1 MTTRPSLLRSIPF
14 WLLIV
19 GSLATV
25 VSGAWILV
33 TTTGSMTAGLTAQTA
48 TTADV
53 YVGQIVAIFGGILIA
68 TGLLGL
74 ALALVL
80 GVVRS
85 LVPAPAV
92 EIVEPI
98 DWNNEDEVVEVAA
111 AEPVVETEATPSPY
125 VVAEPVVAAE
135 PVVETEPV
143 LAEAVADKS
152 ADEETTA
159 R

>member
-25 VSGAWILV
+25 VAGAWILV
-33 TTTGSMTAGLTAQTA
+33 TTTGSMTTGLTAQTA

-80 GVVRS
+80 GVIRS
-85 LVPAPAV
+85 LVPVAAV

-98 DWNNEDEVVEVAA
+98 DWNNEDEVVEVVEPAAA
-111 AEPVVETEATPSPY
+111 AEPVVETEA
-125 VVAEPVVAAE
+125 VVAAE
-135 PVVETEPV
+135 PVVETEAAP
-143 LAEAVADKS
+143 AEDVVA
-152 ADEETTA
+152 ERETPTA

>member
-33 TTTGSMTAGLTAQTA
+33 TTTGSMTTGLTAQTA

-68 TGLLGL
+68 TGLIGL

-80 GVVRS
+80 AVVRR
-85 LVPAPAV
+85 LIPAPAV
-92 EIVEPI
+92 EVAEPI
-98 DWNNEDEVVEVAA
+98 DWNNEAEAVE
-111 AEPVVETEATPSPY
+111 
-125 VVAEPVVAAE
+125 VVAAE
-135 PVVETEPV
+135 PAVETEAAP
-143 LAEAVADKS
+143 AEDVVA
-152 ADEETTA
+152 ERETPTA

>member
-19 GSLATV
+19 LSLATV
-25 VSGAWILV
+25 VYGAWLFIV
-33 TTTGSMTAGLTAQTA
+33 TTGSMTAGLAAQTA

-53 YVGQIVAIFGGILIA
+53 YVGQIIAIIGGILIG

-80 GVVRS
+80 GVLRS
-85 LVPAPAV
+85 LIPAPAV

-98 DWNNEDEVVEVAA
+98 DWNDEEEVVATEVA
-111 AEPVVETEATPSPY
+111 PAT
-125 VVAEPVVAAE
+125 VVAEPVAAA
-135 PVVETEPV
+135 PVDHKPV
-143 LAEAVADKS
+143 
-152 ADEETTA
+152 DEENIT

>member
-19 GSLATV
+19 LSLATV
-25 VSGAWILV
+25 VYGAWLLIV
-33 TTTGSMTAGLTAQTA
+33 TTGSMTAGLAAQTA

-53 YVGQIVAIFGGILIA
+53 YVGQIIAIIGGILIG

-80 GVVRS
+80 AVLRS
-85 LVPAPAV
+85 LIPAPAA

-98 DWNNEDEVVEVAA
+98 DWNDQDE
-111 AEPVVETEATPSPY
+111 
-125 VVAEPVVAAE
+125 VVAEPVIAE
-135 PVVETEPV
+135 PV
-143 LAEAVADKS
+143 ADKPVGD
-152 ADEETTA
+152 ATTT

>member
-19 GSLATV
+19 LSLATV
-25 VSGAWILV
+25 VYGAWLLIV
-33 TTTGSMTAGLTAQTA
+33 TTGSMTAGLAAQTA

-53 YVGQIVAIFGGILIA
+53 YVGQIIAIIGGILIG

-80 GVVRS
+80 AVLRS
-85 LVPAPAV
+85 LIPAPAA

-98 DWNNEDEVVEVAA
+98 DWNDEDEAVEVTG
-111 AEPVVETEATPSPY
+111 V
-125 VVAEPVVAAE
+125 VVAEPV
-135 PVVETEPV
+135 
-143 LAEAVADKS
+143 ADKPVG
-152 ADEETTA
+152 DETTT

>member
-19 GSLATV
+19 LSLATV
-25 VSGAWILV
+25 VYGAWLFIV
-33 TTTGSMTAGLTAQTA
+33 TTQSMTAGLAAQTA

-53 YVGQIVAIFGGILIA
+53 YVGQIIAIIGGILIG

-80 GVVRS
+80 AALRS
-85 LVPAPAV
+85 LIPAPAV

-98 DWNNEDEVVEVAA
+98 DWNDEEEVVATEVA
-111 AEPVVETEATPSPY
+111 PAT
-125 VVAEPVVAAE
+125 VVAEPVAAA
-135 PVVETEPV
+135 PVDHKPV
-143 LAEAVADKS
+143 
-152 ADEETTA
+152 DEENIT

>member
-19 GSLATV
+19 LSLATV
-25 VSGAWILV
+25 VYGAWLLIV
-33 TTTGSMTAGLTAQTA
+33 TTGSMTAGLAAQTA

-53 YVGQIVAIFGGILIA
+53 YVGQIIAIIGGILIG

-80 GVVRS
+80 AVLRS
-85 LVPAPAV
+85 LIPAPAA

-98 DWNNEDEVVEVAA
+98 DWNDQDEVVEVNEVVI
-111 AEPVVETEATPSPY
+111 AEPV
-125 VVAEPVVAAE
+125 
-135 PVVETEPV
+135 
-143 LAEAVADKS
+143 ADKPVG
-152 ADEETTA
+152 DETTT

>member
-19 GSLATV
+19 LSLATV
-25 VSGAWILV
+25 VYGAWLLIV
-33 TTTGSMTAGLTAQTA
+33 TTGSMTAGLAAQTA

-53 YVGQIVAIFGGILIA
+53 YVGQIIAIIGGILIG

-80 GVVRS
+80 AVLRS
-85 LVPAPAV
+85 LIPAPAA

-98 DWNNEDEVVEVAA
+98 DWNDEDEAVEVTEVVPAPVVS
-111 AEPVVETEATPSPY
+111 EPVII
-125 VVAEPVVAAE
+125 EP
-135 PVVETEPV
+135 
-143 LAEAVADKS
+143 VADKPVG
-152 ADEETTA
+152 DETTT